1 MAAGG
6 CSDAGIDGVADIEQ
20 GEVVVGWERFVGY
33 IVAEQ
38 KNQNVDTHLFYSD
51 DVTFS

>member
-1 MAAGG
+1 MA
-6 CSDAGIDGVADIEQ
+6 GVGQ
-20 GEVVVGWERFVGY
+20 GAVVVGWERFVGY